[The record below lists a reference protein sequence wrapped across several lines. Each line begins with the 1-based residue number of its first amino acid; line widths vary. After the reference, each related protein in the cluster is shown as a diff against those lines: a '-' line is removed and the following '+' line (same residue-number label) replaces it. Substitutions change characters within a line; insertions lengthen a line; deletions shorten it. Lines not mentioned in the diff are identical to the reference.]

1 MPTDFNVGEKFS
13 SLDELYQKLEQ
24 YKVDNSTEL
33 SIDDSRLIKSACKG
47 QRLAEGDEREKA
59 LKYSELKYV
68 CVASGTCKP
77 RGRGLRKSRTL
88 KKGCP
93 FYIRFRLDKDR
104 QALEV
109 KDIQRSHNHELN
121 ANLFRHYPRQRKL
134 QTIVEADAIQLL
146 KAKADKKM
154 VRSKIAI
161 ESGKVVTM
169 RDVHNLAQKAK
180 TDSEGRNNLQDVV
193 DLLRNEF
200 GCSVNVHQDKENNF
214 LGMMFQD
221 TAMKTSFKS

>member
-77 RGRGLRKSRTL
+77 RGRGLRKSR
-88 KKGCP
+88 
-93 FYIRFRLDKDR
+93 
-104 QALEV
+104 
-109 KDIQRSHNHELN
+109 
-121 ANLFRHYPRQRKL
+121 
-134 QTIVEADAIQLL
+134 
-146 KAKADKKM
+146 
-154 VRSKIAI
+154 
-161 ESGKVVTM
+161 
-169 RDVHNLAQKAK
+169 
-180 TDSEGRNNLQDVV
+180 
-193 DLLRNEF
+193 
-200 GCSVNVHQDKENNF
+200 
-214 LGMMFQD
+214 
-221 TAMKTSFKS
+221 